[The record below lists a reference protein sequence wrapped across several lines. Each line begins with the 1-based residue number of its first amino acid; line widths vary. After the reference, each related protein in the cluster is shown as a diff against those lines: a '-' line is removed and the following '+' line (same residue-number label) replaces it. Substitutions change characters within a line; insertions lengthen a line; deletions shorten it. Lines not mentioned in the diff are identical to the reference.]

1 MNKIVAL
8 IVAVVIVLF
17 AASSMVFVVDPRHM
31 AVVSARGDAAPTL
44 AGPGL
49 HVKLPPPLQ
58 TVTSVDARIQ
68 SLDAPDEDR
77 YATSD
82 KTDLLVNP
90 VVKFRVSDPVK
101 LVTETKGDV
110 QSLPD
115 RLALLTR
122 GALGDAFAKY
132 TLTDALAK
140 QDAIAT
146 QARDGMQKGAASL
159 GVDVVDVQFTRLDFP
174 AAMADSVYKRMIAA
188 RQQVANQERADGAAE
203 ADRIKAD
210 AAQQQQA
217 VLADAY
223 KQAQSIKGDGD
234 GKAASI
240 AADAYSR
247 DPQFYQ
253 FYQSMQAYKNSF
265 KPGDVM
271 VVDSSND
278 FFRFMRGPDG
288 AAAAAVQSSSG
299 ASTGARKH

>member
-17 AASSMVFVVDPRHM
+17 AASSMVFIVDQRHM
-31 AVVSARGDAAPTL
+31 AVLSARGDAAPTL

-58 TVTSVDARIQ
+58 TVTSVDTRIQ
-68 SLDAPDEDR
+68 SLDSPDEDR
-77 YATSD
+77 YATAD
-82 KTDLLVNP
+82 KSDLLVNP
-90 VVKFRVSDPVK
+90 VIKFRVSDPVK
-101 LVTETKGDV
+101 LVAQTKGDV

-115 RLALLTR
+115 RLALLAR

-132 TLTDALAK
+132 TLPDALAR
-140 QDAIAT
+140 QDAIARA
-146 QARDGMQKGAASL
+146 ARDGMQKGAASL
-159 GVDVVDVQFTRLDFP
+159 GVDVVDVQLTRIDFP
-174 AAMADSVYKRMIAA
+174 ASMADSVYKRMIAA
-188 RQQVANQERADGAAE
+188 REQLADQERAQGQSE
-203 ADRIKAD
+203 ADQIKAD
-210 AAQQQQA
+210 AAHQQQS

-223 KQAQSIKGDGD
+223 KQAQAIKGDGD

-253 FYQSMQAYKNSF
+253 FYQSMQAYRNSF

-271 VVDSSND
+271 VVDSSSD
-278 FFRFMRGPDG
+278 FFRFMRGPD
-288 AAAAAVQSSSG
+288 AAGVAQPSSG
-299 ASTGARKH
+299 APTGAHKH